1 MSSQKNIRL
10 LAWHN
15 FFTDFHLYSAIAI
28 LYFVHVTGSI
38 ALGMSIFSIASISDA
53 VFEVPTGILSDM
65 VGRKNTIVLGS
76 IASVVYAVCFAIG
89 GSYVVLALGA
99 VFQGI
104 SVAFYSGNNDA
115 LLHDSLKESGNEKKY
130 HTYLG
135 KLSSL
140 FQLGLA
146 LGAVL
151 GSFLANNSFTLVM
164 WLSVIP
170 QVLCFFISLLMV
182 EPRIALQKST
192 NIYIHMKDALLLFK
206 TNKKLRVVSIAGIVG
221 SSVGEA
227 TFQLSATF
235 YQLLWPIWAIGISK
249 MLSYLGATLSF
260 YFSGPLIDKYKE
272 IKTIL
277 IGNVYSRVV
286 VFFSLIFP
294 TQLSPFL
301 MATTSLFYGSGSV
314 AKNSLLQREFTP
326 HQRATIA
333 SLNSLAGSLLFA
345 FLAFIFG
352 MIGDLI
358 GATKALIV
366 AQVISLIAM
375 YLYFTVF
382 RSEKKDLCCS
392 KIEMSSP
399 QTRSN

>member
-1 MSSQKNIRL
+1 MGAQKNIKL

-38 ALGMSIFSIASISDA
+38 ALGMSIYSIASISDA
-53 VFEVPTGILSDM
+53 LFEVPTGILSDM

-76 IASVVYAVCFAIG
+76 IASVAYAVCYAIG
-89 GSYVVLALGA
+89 GSYWILALGA

-115 LLHDSLKESGNEKKY
+115 LLHDSLKESGQEKKF

-140 FQLGLA
+140 FQLALA

-151 GSFLANNSFTLVM
+151 GSFLANSSYALVM
-164 WLSVIP
+164 WLSVVP
-170 QVLCFFISLLMV
+170 QVLCFFISLCMV
-182 EPRIALQKST
+182 EPRIVLQKST
-192 NIYIHMKDALLLFK
+192 NIYVHMKDALLLFK
-206 TNKKLRVVSIAGIVG
+206 TNKKLRWVSIAGILG

-227 TFQLSATF
+227 SFQLSATF
-235 YQLLWPIWAIGISK
+235 YQLLWPIWAIGIAK

-260 YFSGPLIDKYKE
+260 YFSGPLIDKFKE

-286 VFFSLIFP
+286 VLISLLFP
-294 TQLSPFL
+294 SQLSPFM
-301 MATTSLFYGSGSV
+301 MATTSVFYGSGSV
-314 AKNSLLQREFTP
+314 AKDSLLQREFTP

-333 SLNSLAGSLLFA
+333 SLNSLAESILFA
-345 FLAFIFG
+345 FFAFALG
-352 MIGDLI
+352 LIGDRI
-358 GATKALIV
+358 GAAKALIV
-366 AQVISLIAM
+366 AQFISLIAM
-375 YLYFTVF
+375 YLYFKVF
-382 RSEKKDLCCS
+382 RSEKK
-392 KIEMSSP
+392 
-399 QTRSN
+399 

>member
-1 MSSQKNIRL
+1 MGAQKNIKL

-15 FFTDFHLYSAIAI
+15 FFTDFQLYSAIAI

-38 ALGMSIFSIASISDA
+38 ALGMSIYSIASISDA
-53 VFEVPTGILSDM
+53 LFEVPTGILSDM

-76 IASVVYAVCFAIG
+76 IASVAYAVCYAIG
-89 GSYVVLALGA
+89 GSYWILALGA

-130 HTYLG
+130 HTFLG

-140 FQLGLA
+140 FQLALA

-170 QVLCFFISLLMV
+170 QVFCFFISLFMV
-182 EPRIALQKST
+182 EPHIVLQKST
-192 NIYIHMKDALLLFK
+192 NIYSHMKDALLLFK
-206 TNKKLRVVSIAGIVG
+206 TNKKLRLVSIAGVLG

-235 YQLLWPIWAIGISK
+235 YQLLWPLWAIGISK

-260 YFSGPLIDKYKE
+260 YFSGPLIDKFKE

-277 IGNVYSRVV
+277 IGNVYSRTVV
-286 VFFSLIFP
+286 IFSLIVP

-301 MATTSLFYGSGSV
+301 MATTSIFYGSNSV
-314 AKNSLLQREFTP
+314 AKNSLLQKEFTP

-333 SLNSLAGSLLFA
+333 SLNSLVESALFA
-345 FLAFIFG
+345 FFAFAFG
-352 MIGDLI
+352 LMGDRI
-358 GATKALIV
+358 GAAKALLV
-366 AQVISLIAM
+366 AQLISLIAM
-375 YLYFTVF
+375 YIYFSVF
-382 RSEKKDLCCS
+382 RGEKRS
-392 KIEMSSP
+392 QIETSHA
-399 QTRSN
+399 

>member
-1 MSSQKNIRL
+1 MGAQKNIKL

-38 ALGMSIFSIASISDA
+38 ALGMSIYSIASISDA
-53 VFEVPTGILSDM
+53 LFEVPTGILSDM

-76 IASVVYAVCFAIG
+76 IASVAYAVCYAIG
-89 GSYVVLALGA
+89 GSYWILALGA

-115 LLHDSLKESGNEKKY
+115 LLHDSLKESGQEKKF

-140 FQLGLA
+140 FQLALA

-151 GSFLANNSFTLVM
+151 GSFLANSSYALVM
-164 WLSVIP
+164 WLSVVP
-170 QVLCFFISLLMV
+170 QVLCFFISLCMV
-182 EPRIALQKST
+182 EPRIVLQKST
-192 NIYIHMKDALLLFK
+192 NIYVHMKDALLLFK
-206 TNKKLRVVSIAGIVG
+206 TNKKLRWVSIAGILG

-227 TFQLSATF
+227 SFQLSATF
-235 YQLLWPIWAIGISK
+235 YQLLWPIWAIGIAK

-260 YFSGPLIDKYKE
+260 YFSGPLIDKFKE

-286 VFFSLIFP
+286 VLISLLFP
-294 TQLSPFL
+294 SQLSPFM
-301 MATTSLFYGSGSV
+301 MATTSVFYGSGSV
-314 AKNSLLQREFTP
+314 AKDSLLQREFTP

-333 SLNSLAGSLLFA
+333 SLNSLAESILFA
-345 FLAFIFG
+345 FFAFALG
-352 MIGDLI
+352 LVGDRI
-358 GATKALIV
+358 GAAKALIV
-366 AQVISLIAM
+366 AQFISLIAM
-375 YLYFTVF
+375 YLYFKVF
-382 RSEKKDLCCS
+382 RSEKK
-392 KIEMSSP
+392 
-399 QTRSN
+399 